1 MSDCYYYNNGI
12 LGKYMEIEKCYSI
25 LQVKQGSSNEEITRS
40 FRAMA
45 LKYHPDKNPQR
56 KDWANE
62 QMTTLNMAYS
72 TLMGFRFKE
81 ENGDTRSNE
90 PAPQKQEPVKEE
102 RRSKD
107 DKVFRDELYGLQ
119 DEARREY
126 LINGFIRAR
135 ESAKDGMYRYFQYGL
150 FNFHRREERK
160 FVKIYNDMVLLLRR
174 NYHGIKKLSSMT
186 DDAEL
191 IEHFDVFS
199 RMIFNFYR
207 ASECLNLIDSYKDIY
222 EVESYRIYKKGDEYL
237 HLSHKEI
244 FFDRHNRGYFI
255 REKTVPPLLDA
266 EGLFKRNLK
275 LYSES
280 SWAVETQIKLE
291 YALSLKAYIM
301 LFFTEE

>member
-1 MSDCYYYNNGI
+1 
-12 LGKYMEIEKCYSI
+12 MEIEKCYSI
-25 LQVKQGSSNEEITRS
+25 LQVGKGSSNEEITRS

-56 KDWANE
+56 KEWANE

-72 TLMGFRFKE
+72 TVMGFRFKQ
-81 ENGDTRSNE
+81 ENGDTRSDE
-90 PAPQKQEPVKEE
+90 PAPRRAGTAREE
-102 RRSKD
+102 RRSKNE
-107 DKVFRDELYGLQ
+107 KNLRDELYGLQ

-126 LINGFIRAR
+126 LINGFIRSR

-160 FVKIYNDMVLLLRR
+160 NVKIYNEMVLLLRR
-174 NYHGIKKLSSMT
+174 NYHSIKKLSSMT
-186 DDAEL
+186 DDVEL

-207 ASECLNLIDSYKDIY
+207 ASECLNLIDSYKDTY
-222 EVESYRIYKKGDEYL
+222 EVESYRIYKKGDEFL

-244 FFDRHNRGYFI
+244 FFERHNRGYFI
-255 REKTVPPLLDA
+255 REKTVSPLLDA

-280 SWAVETQIKLE
+280 SWAVEAGIKLE
-291 YALSLKAYIM
+291 YVLSLKAYIT